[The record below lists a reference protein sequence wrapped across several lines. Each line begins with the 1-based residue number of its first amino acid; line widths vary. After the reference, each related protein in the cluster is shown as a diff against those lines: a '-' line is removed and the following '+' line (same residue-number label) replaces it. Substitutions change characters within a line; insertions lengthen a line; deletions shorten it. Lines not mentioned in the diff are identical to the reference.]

1 MLEKLKQKLRNWLE
15 VPVPM
20 TEIELRRKIGR
31 AFVDVLNGEYDG
43 SWQYN
48 ARNVFLEQ
56 LDIEVKRATLEHSTA
71 VASLTAQDYVKG
83 EEFIDEVIARIQRK
97 QLN

>member
-20 TEIELRRKIGR
+20 TEIELRWEIGR
-31 AFVDVLNGEYDG
+31 VFVDVLNGEYDD

-48 ARNVFLEQ
+48 ARNAFLEQ

-71 VASLTAQDYVKG
+71 VASLTAQEHIKG
-83 EEFIDEVIARIQRK
+83 EEFIDEIVARIQRK